1 LKNYKINKIKEL
13 IYHDG
18 IEEVEDYFKI
28 AFDISLDEFTD
39 EFKVKIK
46 DYPKS
51 YYLIAIYFY
60 RIFDYNFLKY
70 DTYFKEFDTIIDEV
84 IDTEYL
90 KHLDLFKVQ
99 LSLKADDLIRKNRW
113 PEFNNLYNDIKFKT
127 NNSLNL
133 IDNYIKSLDIYQY
146 EKYKWIVDKN
156 GLENTRNSNK
166 YFQPHLDLLFPT
178 KTKEFLLLVQI
189 NIIQVLINQAYSKFK
204 QINYLKDKVS
214 FFEENSAMASIFFD
228 KKNVLFLNEYFKDQK
243 ENAEKFNNAFF
254 NRVLYILL
262 SSKLDG
268 KDIIKPAKRFRTRY
282 REEIERVFNLKIKID
297 VGSTIST
304 ELVEND
310 FKIFSE
316 KFKSPIILTY
326 I

>member
-1 LKNYKINKIKEL
+1 M
-13 IYHDG
+13 
-18 IEEVEDYFKI
+18 
-28 AFDISLDEFTD
+28 
-39 EFKVKIK
+39 
-46 DYPKS
+46 
-51 YYLIAIYFY
+51 
-60 RIFDYNFLKY
+60 
-70 DTYFKEFDTIIDEV
+70 
-84 IDTEYL
+84 
-90 KHLDLFKVQ
+90 
-99 LSLKADDLIRKNRW
+99 
-113 PEFNNLYNDIKFKT
+113 
-127 NNSLNL
+127 
-133 IDNYIKSLDIYQY
+133 
-146 EKYKWIVDKN
+146 
-156 GLENTRNSNK
+156 
-166 YFQPHLDLLFPT
+166 
-178 KTKEFLLLVQI
+178 VQI